1 MAEKS
6 PKSKNV
12 HRNKIHKSKMGKWE
26 WIVVNLQLTLPPPLP
41 PPYLHLLQDT
51 HSLLLQ
57 GEKERNGTK

>member
-12 HRNKIHKSKMGKWE
+12 HQIKIHKSKMGRW

-51 HSLLLQ
+51 HSPLLR
-57 GEKERNGTK
+57 GEKERNVTK